1 MNEHTYLTRINDKTW
16 MDLNRIKEVQNKSI
30 NTLLNEGARMIRDAE
45 MQKIVQQR
53 KTRTSLQSISGW

>member
-1 MNEHTYLTRINDKTW
+1 MNQHTYLTRINDQTW

-30 NTLLNEGARMIRDAE
+30 NTLLNEGARLIRDAE

-53 KTRTSLQSISGW
+53 KQQTSLQSIAGW